1 MKATKLPSG
10 RFRTQVVAGYDENG
24 KRVGKSFTADTEW
37 ESLKLAAEYM
47 ENHSIGIDIRKMTV
61 EQAFTQYIEARS
73 NILSPSTIRGYN
85 IIKKS
90 RLQLIKD
97 INIKDLRINDVQ
109 RAVNFDSKRLSRKS
123 IKSAVSLLKS
133 ALDVQGIELN
143 IKKITIPQAKPLKNA
158 IPSAENILKVIVGTE
173 LELPCLLAMW
183 LSLRISEVR
192 GLKFSDISADGK
204 YISVCRARMC
214 LDNKDVIREQNKT
227 EDSTRTNLL
236 PPYILNLIKKVPHD
250 NDNDFIVNFSYEYI
264 RKHFKLL
271 MEKNGMNITFHKLR
285 HEFATTLNDLGVP
298 SEYIQKLGGWSTDN
312 VMKSVYTHTTN
323 AKENEYQMII
333 DNFFTSI
340 IDDTVSAQN
349 QSHDCH
355 TEHV

>member
-10 RFRTQVVAGYDENG
+10 RFRTQVVVGYDENG
-24 KRVGKSFTADTEW
+24 KRVVKSFTADKEW

-47 ENHSIGIDIRKMTV
+47 ENNSIGIDIKKMTV
-61 EQAFTQYIEARS
+61 NQAFTQYIEARS

-143 IKKITIPQAKPLKNA
+143 IKKITIPQAKPLKKD
-158 IPSAENILKVIVGTE
+158 IPSAESVLKVIIGTE

-204 YISVCRARMC
+204 YISICRARIC
-214 LDNKDVIREQNKT
+214 LDKDIVREQNKT
-227 EDSTRTNLL
+227 NDSTRTNLL
-236 PPYILNLIKKVPHD
+236 PSYILNLIRQVPHD
-250 NDNDFIVNFSYEYI
+250 NDNDFIVNLKYEYI
-264 RKHFKLL
+264 RKKFKLL
-271 MEKNGMNITFHKLR
+271 MNKNGMDITFHKLR

-312 VMKSVYTHTTN
+312 VMKSIYTHTTN

-333 DNFFTSI
+333 DKFFTSV
-340 IDDTVSAQN
+340 IDDTATIQE

-355 TEHV
+355 TE